1 MDLVTPETMQQMDRR
16 TIDDVGVPGP
26 VLMDRAARGAVD
38 ALLAHYSVPEQAA
51 IGIVCGTGNNGGDGL
66 AMATML
72 AHRGYEPRVVVLGD
86 GDSLSDDAA
95 LYYKI
100 AQQLVDHLVVADSDD
115 GLADALADQPDCA
128 VWCDG
133 LLGTGIDRPVEG
145 RYATAVEFLDDQPA
159 PVVAIDIPSGVEGTS
174 GQVLGIAA
182 DAELTVTFGCAK
194 IGQCLEPGR
203 SVCGR
208 LEVVDIGIPQHVREE
223 VGIAATGLD
232 RRWLSNRVSRRPA
245 NIHKGSVGTTLHV
258 GGRPS
263 TAGAIAMS
271 ARAALVGGA
280 GLITVATDRRSQAVI
295 PTATPEIMSRDLF
308 DFDVGNFDE
317 NALREAV
324 DGADSI
330 VIGPGLGTDHT
341 ARGIVDTV
349 FGAVD
354 AHNVIIDADALNLVA
369 SDDELAEAL
378 SQCSDDASVV
388 LTPHPGEM
396 ARLQK
401 REIAD
406 VLSDPV
412 DAARRLSDRF
422 QAITILKTA
431 TSIVADADGQLAIN
445 RTGNPGMA
453 TGGMGDALTGLIAAA
468 FADHGDGFD
477 AACQATAIHGHAAD
491 RAVESTGHR
500 GLTVQRLLDEVPA
513 VWHALQG

>member
-38 ALLAHYSVPEQAA
+38 ALLAHFSIDDKAP

-72 AHRGYEPRVVVLGD
+72 AHRGYDPRVIVLGD
-86 GDSLSDDAA
+86 NDRLSDDAA
-95 LYYKI
+95 LYFDI
-100 AQQLVDHLVVADSDD
+100 ADQLIDDLIVADSDD
-115 GLADALADQPDCA
+115 RLADALADQPECA

-145 RYATAVEFLDDQPA
+145 RYATAVEFLDDQSA

-174 GQVLGIAA
+174 GQILGGAA
-182 DAELTVTFGCAK
+182 DAALTVTFGYAK

-208 LEVVDIGIPQHVREE
+208 LEVVDIGIPREVRDE
-223 VGIAATGLD
+223 VGISATGLD
-232 RRWLSNRVSRRPA
+232 RHWLSTQVSRRPA
-245 NIHKGSVGTTLHV
+245 NIHKGSVGATLHV

-295 PTATPEIMSRDLF
+295 PMATPEIMSRDLF
-308 DFDVGNFDE
+308 DVDAGTVDE
-317 NALREAV
+317 NGLRDAV
-324 DGADSI
+324 DAADSI
-330 VIGPGLGTDHT
+330 VIGPGLGTDKA

-349 FGAVD
+349 FDAVD
-354 AHNVIIDADALNLVA
+354 NHNLIVDADGLNLIGA
-369 SDDELAEAL
+369 DDELAEAL
-378 SQCSDDASVV
+378 TECSDDGSVV

-431 TSIVADADGQLAIN
+431 TSIIADADGRLAVN
-445 RTGNPGMA
+445 RTGNQGMA

-468 FADHGDGFD
+468 FGDRSDGFD
-477 AACQATAIHGHAAD
+477 AACQATALHGHAAD

-513 VWHALQG
+513 VWHDLQG